1 MKFLDGASEHGR
13 DERGAPTLYG
23 VFAALY
29 TLFVGLSCA
38 VEGLLVREDKRH
50 ATCRILFRSVW
61 VAALSIW
68 FRMLHH
74 AIYAKDGKGAPK
86 LVNAAMAFS
95 LVADGGVLL
104 ALASCAEGWRIVRRK
119 IAVRGRI
126 RVALLITTY
135 SIAAA
140 CIWGWYVSSYKHS
153 TSPSLRE
160 TAPGRGLVGL
170 RVVAGVI
177 VGARLLQQSDR
188 FMASKREFYQVLF
201 GLIVGWSAVWPIALI
216 AATVARPA
224 DKDMA
229 FEGCLVVGEV
239 LVQMGLVY
247 CCKPR
252 SQLFPFHANVINAA
266 ANPTAGLWSAARSG
280 SMDPRFQSV
289 SGGRGANTNAAN
301 QYVISDGFE
310 ALHVRRLKHVWK
322 HLTERLDA
330 VEDSARELSV
340 AVALAD
346 VDDEI
351 PARFP
356 GQPDTPTPLQSRR
369 STPRTEAAQDRAAA
383 LLAET
388 ELPRRN
394 KTPPRTPPRDSS
406 PRRPGGPDTPSARRK
421 TRRSP
426 PRTPPPDDDPPPRR
440 TDGRP
445 PRPREDGGSAPVS
458 RRSSDAYSGEP
469 ASTEAADPR
478 DEGTVRGEADV
489 EKLAPP

>member
-1 MKFLDGASEHGR
+1 
-13 DERGAPTLYG
+13 
-23 VFAALY
+23 
-29 TLFVGLSCA
+29 
-38 VEGLLVREDKRH
+38 
-50 ATCRILFRSVW
+50 
-61 VAALSIW
+61 
-68 FRMLHH
+68 
-74 AIYAKDGKGAPK
+74 
-86 LVNAAMAFS
+86 
-95 LVADGGVLL
+95 
-104 ALASCAEGWRIVRRK
+104 
-119 IAVRGRI
+119 
-126 RVALLITTY
+126 
-135 SIAAA
+135 
-140 CIWGWYVSSYKHS
+140 
-153 TSPSLRE
+153 
-160 TAPGRGLVGL
+160 
-170 RVVAGVI
+170 
-177 VGARLLQQSDR
+177 
-188 FMASKREFYQVLF
+188 MASKREFYQVLF
-201 GLIVGWSAVWPIALI
+201 FLIIGWAAVWPVALI

-252 SQLFPFHANVINAA
+252 SQLFPFHANVVNAA

-301 QYVISDGFE
+301 QYVINDGFE
-310 ALHVRRLKHVWK
+310 ALHVRRLKHVWQ

-346 VDDEI
+346 VDDEP

-369 STPRTEAAQDRAAA
+369 STPRTEAARDRAAA

-388 ELPRRN
+388 ELPRRH

-421 TRRSP
+421 KRSP
-426 PRTPPPDDDPPPRR
+426 PRTPPPDDDPPPRDAGGGGR
-440 TDGRP
+440 SSRDLSPGAAPEGKPRRRSPPPDDGRP
-445 PRPREDGGSAPVS
+445 PRRRSPPREDGGSAPVS
-458 RRSSDAYSGEP
+458 RRSSDAYRGEP

-478 DEGTVRGEADV
+478 DEGTVRGERDV